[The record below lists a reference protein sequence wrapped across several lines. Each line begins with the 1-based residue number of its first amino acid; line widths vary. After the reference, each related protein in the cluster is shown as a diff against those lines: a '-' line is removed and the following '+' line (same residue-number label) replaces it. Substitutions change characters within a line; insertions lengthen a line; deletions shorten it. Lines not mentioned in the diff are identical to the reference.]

1 MGSHISVSSALNKG
15 TVFQFDLEVE
25 QLVEQLS
32 DVEIEQSQT
41 KVSVQPAIEIVE
53 ESRKQDLS
61 NSLRILLV
69 EDTAYNQIIALKF
82 LEKLGYQADLAV
94 NGLEVLKALEYK
106 FYDLIL
112 MDIQMP
118 EMDGLE
124 TTRRIRLK
132 EKETMAIN
140 KVKIVAMTANTMSE
154 DRENCIQ
161 IGMDDFIGKPIRIN
175 ELDALLQKF
184 SSKQTAINL

>member
-1 MGSHISVSSALNKG
+1 M
-15 TVFQFDLEVE
+15 
-25 QLVEQLS
+25 
-32 DVEIEQSQT
+32 
-41 KVSVQPAIEIVE
+41 E

-94 NGLEVLKALEYK
+94 NGLEVLKALEHK

-124 TTRRIRLK
+124 VTRRIRLK
-132 EKETMAIN
+132 EKESMAIN
-140 KVKIVAMTANTMSE
+140 KVKIVAMTANTMAE

-161 IGMDDFIGKPIRIN
+161 IGMDNFIGKPIRID
-175 ELDALLQKF
+175 ELDAVLQKI
-184 SSKQTAINL
+184 SSDQTAINR